1 MIYVILI
8 KNISILENHLG
19 IIHGQEW
26 SCSLVAG
33 LYACG
38 ICDFEFKNVSILED
52 HLEIGHIQK
61 EALCLYSCEI
71 CDFEFRNMWKLWFW
85 IQKHVEFVILKSK
98 WVSILEYHLWIRHI
112 KKKSLWWRGKDRKL
126 NFIGKRQ
133 HFYCL
138 NCVYSRPPAT
148 NIVKFHDKQ

>member
-1 MIYVILI
+1 MKLLSGGR
-8 KNISILENHLG
+8 SICMWNL
-19 IIHGQEW
+19 W
-26 SCSLVAG
+26 
-33 LYACG
+33 
-38 ICDFEFKNVSILED
+38 FW
-52 HLEIGHIQK
+52 IQK
-61 EALCLYSCEI
+61 CIY
-71 CDFEFRNMWKLWFW
+71 FGRPFRNWAHTEGSPLFIFMWNLWFW
-85 IQKHVEFVILKSK
+85 IQKHVEIVILNSGNVEFVILKSK

>member
-1 MIYVILI
+1 MIEISKGHLSENRTCIYKTDIMDGQVIKHQVSIFLGKCEPLAEVKDI
-8 KNISILENHLG
+8 QSSMRLSTQETFHMWFMWFWFNNISILENHLG

-71 CDFEFRNMWKLWFW
+71 CDFEFRNMWNL
-85 IQKHVEFVILKSK
+85 
-98 WVSILEYHLWIRHI
+98 
-112 KKKSLWWRGKDRKL
+112 
-126 NFIGKRQ
+126 
-133 HFYCL
+133 
-138 NCVYSRPPAT
+138 
-148 NIVKFHDKQ
+148 